1 MTRRTILLVDDSV
14 VVQLTVSALLE
25 DHGHDV
31 VVAGSLSEARA
42 LGDRAFDAALV
53 DLHLPDGSGTQ
64 FLAELRVQ
72 RPQTVRVLL
81 TGDAEAAVAEGA
93 ATAADLVL
101 EKGGDPSAIGAL
113 LDRTID
119 EGRPRSTA

>member
-42 LGDRAFDAALV
+42 LSDRAFDAALV
-53 DLHLPDGSGTQ
+53 DLNLPDGAGTQ
-64 FLAELRVQ
+64 FLAELRAQ
-72 RPQTVRVLL
+72 RPETVRVLL
-81 TGDAEAAVAEGA
+81 TGDADAATASGA
-93 ATAADLVL
+93 AGAADLVL

-119 EGRPRSTA
+119 EGRVRGTA